1 VAYIVSCMDVMSMIR
16 AGRLV
21 DAKEATEVCLK
32 QGLEVG
38 DTGRRAGAPP
48 GRWFGS
54 SGASEASS
62 DERRRG
68 RAGSTGSGVRKR
80 RSMIASYLNAL

>member
-1 VAYIVSCMDVMSMIR
+1 MDVMSMIR

-38 DTGRRAGAPP
+38 DTGRR
-48 GRWFGS
+48 
-54 SGASEASS
+54 
-62 DERRRG
+62 RG
-68 RAGSTGSGVRKR
+68 RAAGPLVRVLR
-80 RSMIASYLNAL
+80 RVRGE

>member
-1 VAYIVSCMDVMSMIR
+1 VATVTYIVSCMDVMSMIR

-38 DTGRRAGAPP
+38 DTGAVAAGAPP

-54 SGASEASS
+54 SGTSEASS
-62 DERRRG
+62 HEHDDEAGLGRRG
-68 RAGSTGSGVRKR
+68 PA
-80 RSMIASYLNAL
+80 

>member
-38 DTGRRAGAPP
+38 DTGRR
-48 GRWFGS
+48 
-54 SGASEASS
+54 
-62 DERRRG
+62 RG
-68 RAGSTGSGVRKR
+68 RAAGPLVRVLR
-80 RSMIASYLNAL
+80 RVRGE